1 MNSADDD
8 SASAAITKPRAR
20 RGFSRMRMNA
30 ASARS
35 AGSWTL
41 GSLTG
46 LAFYAIHGQTV
57 DMRIARRRFLQV
69 LGAALPAASIPWLAA
84 CEASP
89 APSAAHTPSRA
100 APAVMKRGERVP
112 VLFVGHGSPINA
124 ITDNAWSRGFRALA
138 HLLPQPRAIVVVSA
152 HWYATGTF
160 LTGNAAPKTIHDFSG
175 FPRELTEMQYPAPG
189 DPALAARIVKLLGPE
204 RASLRNDWGLDHGAW
219 TVLHHLQPDASCP
232 VVQLSLDERLAP
244 EQHLALGKLLAPLR
258 DEGVLVLGSGNVTHN
273 LGYAMRSM
281 RNGDASTPAWAA
293 SFDAEVEHACL
304 QHDGAALARFLD
316 SDAGRMSHPTPDH
329 YLPLLYAA
337 AATQTSDAVTFPIQG
352 FDGGSLSMR
361 AVLFG

>member
-1 MNSADDD
+1 
-8 SASAAITKPRAR
+8 
-20 RGFSRMRMNA
+20 
-30 ASARS
+30 
-35 AGSWTL
+35 
-41 GSLTG
+41 
-46 LAFYAIHGQTV
+46 
-57 DMRIARRRFLQV
+57 
-69 LGAALPAASIPWLAA
+69 
-84 CEASP
+84 
-89 APSAAHTPSRA
+89 
-100 APAVMKRGERVP
+100 
-112 VLFVGHGSPINA
+112 
-124 ITDNAWSRGFRALA
+124 
-138 HLLPQPRAIVVVSA
+138 
-152 HWYATGTF
+152 
-160 LTGNAAPKTIHDFSG
+160 
-175 FPRELTEMQYPAPG
+175 
-189 DPALAARIVKLLGPE
+189 
-204 RASLRNDWGLDHGAW
+204 
-219 TVLHHLQPDASCP
+219 